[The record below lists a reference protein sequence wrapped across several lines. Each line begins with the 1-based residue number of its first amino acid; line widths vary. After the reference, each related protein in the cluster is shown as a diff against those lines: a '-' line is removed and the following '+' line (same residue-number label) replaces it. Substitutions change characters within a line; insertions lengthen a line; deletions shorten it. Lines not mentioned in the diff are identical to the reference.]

1 MAGVRTSFCYFV
13 TKLQKKHPSS
23 SGHQEKFVS
32 QQSCAMN
39 FFYDL
44 KVSLRNLLK
53 KPLFSAIIIFTIAIA
68 IGANTVVF
76 SFIDALLLS
85 PLPFKESDR
94 LVQIYSLKGE
104 QEGLLA
110 YPEFLDMEQE
120 LTQIEDI
127 AVYRGGGRYNLSG
140 DGQEPE
146 EVTATFASR
155 NLFRVLGVDAVI
167 GDYWPETFDR
177 KGTLTVMFTDE
188 FWKRRFN
195 SDPEVVN
202 RSITLDGVPSYQVY
216 GVLPEGFSFPDRHEA
231 FRAMA
236 YADPVVTRRAFRN
249 SIGLARLK
257 PGATIDELNDELASF
272 GQRLQERHF
281 DTNEGISFIAKPLRD
296 MYVGGIEN
304 YLLLL
309 GAAAIFLLLIA
320 SVNVSNLILSR
331 AMGRGKET
339 ALRKVLGA
347 SRNSIVRQYIT
358 ESSIL
363 AVAGGLMGLFISF
376 LMNDISHSLL
386 APYLP
391 HWVTVGISYSVLL
404 FTILVSLLVGLF
416 TGLIPAL
423 SHLAGTNFAQSLKD
437 GVSTVGSRNQNKLRK
452 GLVMAEIAIS
462 GLLLIGGGLLA
473 TSFYHVQQTDI
484 GFEADNRL
492 TFRIALSWY
501 NYSDEEKIRS
511 FYETSTQ
518 RIAAIPGVESVAVN
532 SVLPLTEIVKTST
545 EAQSIFTIEGQ
556 SPVAQA
562 ENPYISVQ
570 RVTPDYFSVM
580 DIPIVAG
587 EGFDTANPTNDRTKI
602 LVDEQLAAQLGEN
615 PIGKHIKLGTA
626 DADEPFL
633 TVAGIIGNVKHQNV
647 TKVNIPSVYVSI
659 LVNKE
664 IDAYFV
670 VKANVPPMTLAER
683 IRQTIFSIDAH
694 QPTFEYLLMEDHIA
708 NNTWQARISSILFL
722 AIAVIGGLMAAIGL
736 FSVMTY
742 ILNQRVKELAV
753 RRVLGAVSGDI
764 LKLIVGDVLKI
775 AGISILVATL
785 LAAFVLQPI
794 SKFLYEITLFHI
806 PVYLFSAAVLLLVSL
821 IAALLPAWRA
831 TTANPVTALKG
842 E

>member
-1 MAGVRTSFCYFV
+1 
-13 TKLQKKHPSS
+13 
-23 SGHQEKFVS
+23 
-32 QQSCAMN
+32 MN

-44 KVSLRNLLK
+44 KISLRNLLK

-68 IGANTVVF
+68 IGTNTVVF

-85 PLPFKESDR
+85 PLPYKEPDR
-94 LVQIYSLKGE
+94 LVQIYSVKGD

-140 DGQEPE
+140 DGKEPE

-155 NLFRVLGVDAVI
+155 NLFRVLGVEAAI
-167 GDYWPETFDR
+167 GEYWPETFDQ

-188 FWKRRFN
+188 FWKRRFDA
-195 SDPEVVN
+195 DPEVVN
-202 RSITLDGVPSYQVY
+202 NTITLDGVPKYKVY

-257 PGATIDELNDELASF
+257 PGATIDDLNTELAEF
-272 GQRLQERHF
+272 GRELQTRHF
-281 DTNEGISFIAKPLRD
+281 DTNEGISFTAKPLRD
-296 MYVGGIEN
+296 MYIGGIEK

-309 GAAAIFLLLIA
+309 GAAAIFLLIIA
-320 SVNVSNLILSR
+320 SVNVSNLILSH
-331 AMGRGKET
+331 AMRRGRET

-347 SRNSIVRQYIT
+347 SRDSIVRQYII
-358 ESSIL
+358 ESSVL
-363 AVAGGLMGLFISF
+363 ALIGGLLGLSASFILNSF
-376 LMNDISHSLL
+376 SHSLV

-391 HWVTVGISYSVLL
+391 HWVTVDISYSVLL
-404 FTILVSLLVGLF
+404 FTIIASLLVGIF

-423 SHLAGTNFAQSLKD
+423 SHLSGTNFAGMLKD
-437 GVSTVGSRNQNKLRK
+437 GAKTVGSRRQNKLRK

-473 TSFYHVQQTDI
+473 KSFYNMQQSDI
-484 GFEADNRL
+484 GFETDNRL

-501 NYSDEEKIRS
+501 NYSDEDKIRS

-518 RIAAIPGVESVAVN
+518 RIAAIPGVEGVAVN

-545 EAQSIFTIEGQ
+545 EAQSVYTLDGQ

-562 ENPYISVQ
+562 ENSYISVQ
-570 RVTPDYFSVM
+570 RITPNYFDVM
-580 DIPIVAG
+580 NIPIVEG
-587 EGFDTANPTNDRTKI
+587 EGFDAANPTNDRLKI
-602 LVDEQLAAQLGEN
+602 LIDEQLAAHIGEN
-615 PIGKHIKLGTA
+615 PVGKHIKLGTP
-626 DADEPFL
+626 DSDEPYL
-633 TVAGIIGNVKHQNV
+633 TIGGIIGNVKHQNV
-647 TKVNIPSVYVSI
+647 TDGNIPSVYVSI
-659 LVNKE
+659 LTNRE

-670 VKANVPPMTLAER
+670 VKASVPPMTLAER
-683 IRQTIFSIDAH
+683 IKQTIFSIDAH
-694 QPTFEYLLMEDHIA
+694 QPTFEYLLMEDHIS

-722 AIAVIGGLMAAIGL
+722 EIAIIGGLMAAIGL
-736 FSVMTY
+736 FSVMTF
-742 ILNQRVKELAV
+742 ILNQRIKELAV
-753 RRVLGAVSGDI
+753 RRVFGATSADI
-764 LKLIVGDVLKI
+764 LKLIIGDVLKI
-775 AGISILVATL
+775 AGVSIL
-785 LAAFVLQPI
+785 LAAVLSVIVLRPI
-794 SKFLYEITLFHI
+794 NHFLYEINLFYV
-806 PVYLFSAAVLLLVSL
+806 PVYLFTAIVLILVSI
-821 IAALLPAWRA
+821 IATLLPAWRA
-831 TTANPVTALKG
+831 THVNPVSALKS

>member
-1 MAGVRTSFCYFV
+1 
-13 TKLQKKHPSS
+13 
-23 SGHQEKFVS
+23 
-32 QQSCAMN
+32 MN
-39 FFYDL
+39 FLYDL
-44 KVSLRNLLK
+44 KISLRNLLK

-85 PLPFKESDR
+85 PLPYQESDR
-94 LVQIYSLKGE
+94 LVQIYSLKNGE

-110 YPEFLDMEQE
+110 YPEFLDMQEE
-120 LTQIEDI
+120 LTQVEDI

-146 EVTATFASR
+146 EVTTTFASR
-155 NLFRVLGVDAVI
+155 NLFRVLGVEAAI
-167 GDYWPETFDR
+167 GEYWPETFDR
-177 KGTLTVMFTDE
+177 KGTLTVMFTNE
-188 FWKRRFN
+188 FWKRRFG

-202 RSITLDGVPSYQVY
+202 NSITLDGVPKYKVF

-236 YADPVVTRRAFRN
+236 YADPVVTNRAFRN

-257 PGATIDELNDELASF
+257 PGTTIDDLNAELAEF
-272 GQRLQERHF
+272 AGRLQDRHF
-281 DTNEGISFIAKPLRD
+281 DTNEGIGFTAKPLRD
-296 MYVGGIEN
+296 MYLGGLEN

-309 GAAAIFLLLIA
+309 GAAAIFLLIIA
-320 SVNVSNLILSR
+320 SVNVSNLILSH
-331 AMGRGKET
+331 AMRRGKET

-347 SRNSIVRQYIT
+347 SKHSIVRQYIT
-358 ESSIL
+358 ESSL
-363 AVAGGLMGLFISF
+363 LSLVGGLLGLG
-376 LMNDISHSLL
+376 LSLVMSNFTQAL
-386 APYLP
+386 AEPYLP
-391 HWVTVGISYSVLL
+391 HWVSVNISYSVLL
-404 FTILVSLLVGLF
+404 FTILVSLLVGVL

-423 SHLAGTNFAQSLKD
+423 SHLSGTNFADTLKD
-437 GVSTVGSRNQNKLRK
+437 GAKMVGSRRQNKLRK

-473 TSFYHVQQTDI
+473 TSFYNIQQTDI
-484 GFEADNRL
+484 GFETENRL

-501 NYSDEEKIRS
+501 NYYEAEKIRS

-518 RIAAIPGVESVAVN
+518 RIAAIPGVESVAAN
-532 SVLPLTEIVKTST
+532 SVLPLTEIVKTAT
-545 EAQSIFTIEGQ
+545 EAQSVFTVEGQ

-580 DIPIVAG
+580 DIPIVEG
-587 EGFDTANPTNDRTKI
+587 QGFDADNPTNDRFKVLI
-602 LVDEQLAAQLGEN
+602 DEQLAAQLGEN

-626 DADEPFL
+626 DSEEPFL

-647 TKVNIPSVYVSI
+647 TDVNIPSVYVSI
-659 LVNKE
+659 LMNKE

-670 VKANVPPMTLAER
+670 VKATVPPMTLAER

-694 QPTFEYLLMEDHIA
+694 QPTFEYLLMEDHIS

-736 FSVMTY
+736 FSVMTF

-753 RRVLGAVSGDI
+753 RRVLGAMSGDI
-764 LKLIVGDVLKI
+764 LRLVIGDVLKI
-775 AGISILVATL
+775 AGISILLAVA
-785 LAAFVLQPI
+785 LAVVVLRPI
-794 SKFLYEITLFHI
+794 NKFLYEVSLFHL
-806 PVYLFSAAVLLLVSL
+806 PVYLFAAIVLLAVSVV
-821 IAALLPAWRA
+821 ATLLPAWRA
-831 TTANPVTALKG
+831 TNVNPVTALKS